1 MNGVISGVGIYLLGL
16 LTGIL
21 MPLAKDNAS
30 AALAIRKKIDDAL
43 FDLDEFL
50 KLEPSDLRNIPADF
64 AEKLALELRQDLH
77 SMRWYR
83 FFKFWLG
90 LPPEKDLRAAI
101 EKLSEI
107 TLRLHPKP
115 GLYDFEYAGE
125 ALPIGREVK
134 MLLRRRWSVF

>member
-1 MNGVISGVGIYLLGL
+1 MNGVISGIGIYLLGL

-30 AALAIRKKIDDAL
+30 AALAIRKKIDDTL

-50 KLEPSDLRNIPADF
+50 KLDPSDLRNIPADF

-115 GLYDFEYAGE
+115 GQYDFEYAGE

-134 MLLRRRWSVF
+134 MLLRRRWSLF

>member
-1 MNGVISGVGIYLLGL
+1 MNSAISGIGLYLLGL

-30 AALAIRKKIDDAL
+30 AALDLRKKIGDAL

-50 KLEPSDLRNIPADF
+50 KLEPRDLRNIPADF

-90 LPPEKDLRAAI
+90 LPREKDLRAAI
-101 EKLSEI
+101 GKLSEI
-107 TLRLHPKP
+107 TLRLQPKP
-115 GLYDFEYAGE
+115 GLCNFEYAGE
-125 ALPIGREVK
+125 ALPIAKEVK
-134 MLLRRRWSVF
+134 ILLRHRWSVF

>member
-1 MNGVISGVGIYLLGL
+1 MNGVLSGIGIYLLGL

-21 MPLAKDNAS
+21 MPLAKDHAS

-77 SMRWYR
+77 SMRWHR

-115 GLYDFEYAGE
+115 GLYDFEHAGE